1 MIPKVYVHHI
11 SKHITGMYGVILDN
25 ELLPFGV
32 TLQPDNLF
40 LMPGA
45 YPCKR
50 DYYDKGKYATFEIL
64 VPGHTRVLF
73 HKGNWERQSKL
84 CLLIA
89 NSFDPVFDKFMQKIV
104 PGIAASEQGFN
115 EFWAKYQEFSDIE
128 LIVTA
133 KEGIL

>member
-1 MIPKVYVHHI
+1 MIPKVHVHHI
-11 SKHITGMYGVILDN
+11 AKHTTGMYGVILDN

-40 LMPGA
+40 LGPGI
-45 YPCKR
+45 YNCKR
-50 DYYDKGKYATFEIL
+50 DYYHKGKYQTFEII

-73 HKGNWERQSKL
+73 HKGNWERQTIL
-84 CLLIA
+84 CILVA
-89 NSFDPVFDKFMQKIV
+89 NSFDPIFDKLTQKIV

-115 EFWAKYQEFSDIE
+115 EFWAKYRGFLEIE
-128 LIVTA
+128 LVITA